1 MLATSLCALRTGN
14 IAGLI
19 AKMLVPDLKR
29 ERDPHCFAAKTGAEE
44 GIMNAAEAKR

>member
-1 MLATSLCALRTGN
+1 MLATSFCALRTGN
-14 IAGLI
+14 VAGLI

-29 ERDPHCFAAKTGAEE
+29 DSHCFTAKTGAEE

>member
-14 IAGLI
+14 VAGLI

-29 ERDPHCFAAKTGAEE
+29 EIHIVLRQKQVRKKAL
-44 GIMNAAEAKR
+44 